1 MPDFS
6 YNPGISYRGDAYTY
20 QGLDALGQG
29 IGSFLQNQKK
39 HAEEV
44 AANQAQDAKN
54 QVLYNHLSQLPPSPI
69 TGRPYLTQDDML
81 KFQTGSLKQRQGIME
96 AAAANAATDTALFN
110 QSFVNDL
117 HKASAYN
124 QAAGGYKDIAQGNL
138 YTQPPK
144 QQPVQGAAP
153 GTGVISGAGLTPTL
167 TQPQMPLVESPVL
180 DATTGLPTGRTGVSG
195 GGMAHTVLNDA
206 PFKASIETIPG
217 PNNTPVNIFHKAPNQ
232 FEVYDPQGNRLE
244 LTDDEKKA
252 YAATGK
258 IPLRTSAKSF
268 VPESA
273 LGVSSQADA
282 VKEFDK
288 TIGEQYGFKS
298 ADLYKVDF
306 TTPGSIKFTDAK
318 GNALSTE
325 QVAQMGTDNVKAV
338 IPVPGS
344 MGMTNKT
351 LPLTEWNTIVNKWQQ
366 LPKAGDA
373 PNTGAMIPGTV
384 PQSANAGATTLG
396 PSVGGYKAGYT
407 YGGKLYLGGDPSL
420 PASWAK

>member
-29 IGSFLQNQKK
+29 IGSFLQNQRK

-81 KFQTGSLKQRQGIME
+81 SFQKGSLAQRQKIME
-96 AAAANAATDTALFN
+96 AAAANAATDTALQSQQFIN
-110 QSFVNDL
+110 QGR
-117 HKASAYN
+117 
-124 QAAGGYKDIAQGNL
+124 QANTGFDVARTGLITN
-138 YTQPPK
+138 PPRM
-144 QQPVQGAAP
+144 QQVQGAAP
-153 GTGVISGAGLTPTL
+153 GTGVISGSGLTPTL
-167 TQPQMPLVESPVL
+167 TQPVAPLTQVPVL
-180 DATTGLPTGRTGVSG
+180 DQNGVPTGRTAVTG
-195 GGMAHTVLNDA
+195 GNLQHTVLNDA
-206 PFKASIETIPG
+206 PFKPSIQPITG
-217 PNNTPVNIFHKAPNQ
+217 PDGTPVNIFHKAPNQ

-258 IPLRTSAKSF
+258 IPLRTSSKSF

-273 LGVSSQADA
+273 LGASQADA
-282 VKEFDK
+282 VKQFDN
-288 TIGEQYGFKS
+288 TIGKQYGFKS

-306 TTPGSIKFTDAK
+306 TTPGSIKFTDEK
-318 GNALSTE
+318 GNQLSTE

-338 IPVPGS
+338 VPVPGS

-351 LPLTEWNTIVNKWQQ
+351 VPLTEWNTIVNKWQQ
-366 LPKAGDA
+366 LPKAGDVA
-373 PNTGAMIPGTV
+373 NPGATIPGTV
-384 PQSANAGATTLG
+384 PPTNAATSTDPLIQVTS
-396 PSVGGYKAGYT
+396 PSGVPGYVPKSKLDDALKAGY
-407 YGGKLYLGGDPSL
+407 KQQ
-420 PASWAK
+420 